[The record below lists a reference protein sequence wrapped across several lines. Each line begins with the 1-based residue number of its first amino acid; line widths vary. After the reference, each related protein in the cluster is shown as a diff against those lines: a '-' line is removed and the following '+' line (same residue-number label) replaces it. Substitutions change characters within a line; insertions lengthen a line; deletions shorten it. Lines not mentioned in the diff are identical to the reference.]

1 MFQCSRLLSFLIIY
15 LIMINAR
22 SIYEDTSNRSIYDP
36 FSDTD
41 RSLFVT
47 LANYRHRLE
56 RSMNIKKLRWTFSN
70 LNSTALCDA
79 CDLLVPEM
87 RALIRINRSDLIDD
101 VAIRFC
107 KYYKLLDQ
115 NVCLGAVNEYK
126 NVIIEVLAMSPLTN
140 KELCSL
146 AFECQAPPY
155 FPVVIWNVTFPDKP
169 KPTPRPPQ
177 PPAPETPKLNVLH
190 LTDIHI
196 DFAYKPGSQADCSQ
210 PLCCR
215 AGRPVPSHTGAGF
228 WGDYRNCDIP
238 YWTAE
243 VILKYAAKLENIDFI
258 YYTGDLPAHNVW
270 NQSRSDQLYSLNTIN
285 NMLATIFPNKTFY
298 SAVGNHEAAP
308 CNLYPTPNIRTDNI
322 SWLYEALANSWI
334 KLGLPADTRDS
345 IERGAFYTTL
355 VRPGLRLISLNMNYC
370 SRENFWLLINTTDPL
385 GQLQWLI
392 QWLQYA
398 EDNEEKVHIIGHH
411 PPRSCL
417 ASWGWNFYKIVN
429 RYENTIAGQFYGHT
443 HYDEFLM
450 FYDEVDQKRP
460 VSMAYMGPSL
470 TTSSYL
476 NPGYRIYSIDG
487 EYPESSYWVLDHRT
501 VIMNLTASNLY
512 NETIFI
518 DEYDARDAYEM
529 ENLFPNDWNNLVQK
543 LQNDLDG
550 TLMGLVYQYYT
561 KSYANGNQCDHN
573 CRRGLL
579 CSFIKARDNDPHAC
593 DTIPPFLS

>member
-1 MFQCSRLLSFLIIY
+1 
-15 LIMINAR
+15 MINAR
-22 SIYEDTSNRSIYDP
+22 SIYEDNINRSIYDP
-36 FSDTD
+36 FNDVD
-41 RSLFVT
+41 RNLLVT
-47 LANYRHRLE
+47 LASYRHRFE
-56 RSMNIKKLRWTFSN
+56 RSMNFKKLQWTFTN

-79 CDLLVPEM
+79 CDLFVPEM
-87 RALIRINRSDLIDD
+87 RALIKINRSDLIDD

-126 NVIIEVLAMSPLTN
+126 NVIIEVLSMSPLTN

-155 FPVVIWNVTFPDKP
+155 FPIVSWNVTFPDKP

-177 PPAPETPKLNVLH
+177 PPAPATPKLNVLH
-190 LTDIHI
+190 LSDIHI

-215 AGRPVPSHTGAGF
+215 AGQPVPGHIGAGF

-243 VILKYAAKLENIDFI
+243 SILKYAAELENIDFI

-270 NQSRSDQLYSLNTIN
+270 NQSRTDQLYSLNTIN

-298 SAVGNHEAAP
+298 SAVGNHETAP

-322 SWLYEALANSWI
+322 SWLYEALADSWI

-370 SRENFWLLINTTDPL
+370 SRENFWVLINTTDPL

-398 EDNEEKVHIIGHH
+398 EDHEEKVHIIGHH

-417 ASWGWNFYKIVN
+417 ASFGWNFYKIVN

-450 FYDEVDQKRP
+450 FYDEEDQKRP

-487 EYPESSYWVLDHRT
+487 EYPGSSYWVLDHRT
-501 VIMNLTASNLY
+501 VIMNLTASNIY
-512 NETIFI
+512 NKTIFI
-518 DEYDARDAYEM
+518 DEYDARDAYQM
-529 ENLFPNDWNNLVQK
+529 EYLFPNDWHNLVQR

-550 TLMGLVYQYYT
+550 SIMSLVYQYYT

-579 CSFIKARDNDPHAC
+579 CSFIRARENDTHAC
-593 DTIPPFLS
+593 DSIPPLLL

>member
-1 MFQCSRLLSFLIIY
+1 
-15 LIMINAR
+15 MINAR
-22 SIYEDTSNRSIYDP
+22 SIYKDTINRSIDDP
-36 FSDTD
+36 FNNVD
-41 RSLFVT
+41 RNLLIT
-47 LANYRHRLE
+47 LANYRHRFE
-56 RSMNIKKLRWTFSN
+56 RSMNFKKLRWTFSN
-70 LNSTALCDA
+70 LNSTAICDA

-87 RALIRINRSDLIDD
+87 RTLIRINRSDLIDD
-101 VAIRFC
+101 VAMRFC
-107 KYYKLLDQ
+107 KYYKLLDP

-126 NVIIEVLAMSPLTN
+126 NVIIEVLVMSPLTN

-146 AFECQAPPY
+146 AFECQPPPY
-155 FPVVIWNVTFPDKP
+155 FPIVGWNVTFPDKP

-177 PPAPETPKLNVLH
+177 PPSPGAPKLNVLH
-190 LTDIHI
+190 LSDIHI
-196 DFAYKPGSQADCSQ
+196 DFAYKPGSQADCPQ

-215 AGRPVPSHTGAGF
+215 EGQPIPSHTGAGF

-243 VILKYAAKLENIDFI
+243 YILKYAAELENIDFI

-270 NQSRSDQLYSLNTIN
+270 NQSRTDQLYSINTIN

-322 SWLYEALANSWI
+322 SWLYETLADNWI
-334 KLGLPADTRDS
+334 KLGLPNDTRDS
-345 IERGAFYTTL
+345 ILHGGFYTTL

-398 EDNEEKVHIIGHH
+398 EDHEEKVHIIGHH

-450 FYDEVDQKRP
+450 FYDEIDQKRP

-487 EYPESSYWVLDHRT
+487 EYSGSSYWVLDHRT

-512 NETIFI
+512 NKTIFI
-518 DEYDARDAYEM
+518 DEYDARDAYQM
-529 ENLFPNDWNNLVQK
+529 ENLFPNDWNNLVEK
-543 LQNDLDG
+543 LKNDLDG
-550 TLMGLVYQYYT
+550 SLMSLVYQYYT
-561 KSYANGNQCDHN
+561 KSYANGNQCDHI

-579 CSFIKARDNDPHAC
+579 CSFISARENNPHGC
-593 DTIPPFLS
+593 DSIPPFVL